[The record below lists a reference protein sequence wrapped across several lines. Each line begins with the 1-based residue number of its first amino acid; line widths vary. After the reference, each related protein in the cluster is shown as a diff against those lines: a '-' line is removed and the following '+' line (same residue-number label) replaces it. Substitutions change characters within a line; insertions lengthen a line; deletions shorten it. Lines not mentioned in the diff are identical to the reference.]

1 MSQDKPVGTMPEQYQ
16 SGGGFHFNDPE
27 IVSKQR
33 TAIWDMAKQFG
44 QNLISGGEER
54 SIVNVSLPVY
64 LFESRSYLERITDN
78 WCYLPH
84 YMKKAAEAKDPVER
98 FKCVVSLLVGG
109 LHNTCK
115 QLKPFNPI
123 LGETYEATYEDGSEI
138 YMEQSSHHPPVSNF
152 EVIGP
157 DNSWHVYGFGE
168 WSAGFR
174 ANSVKGRQSGPM
186 IAAFPDGTKI
196 SFELP
201 WTIISGLIFGER
213 VMEYVEI
220 VKFRDPKN
228 NLALDLQFAPPAPPT
243 SGFFGW
249 LNSKKPPSDYIT
261 GNLYQTSSENNEP
274 KEGDKVVAEVSGSW
288 LGCVKFNNEVH
299 WDWTD
304 EKNGLIKKYAPIP
317 HKDPLPSDSR
327 YRGDLIYLC
336 KNETNLSQDWKGKLE
351 VKQRKEER
359 SRKEVAKNKNQINPT
374 PTTTGTTTGTT
385 TEKKGWW

>member
-1 MSQDKPVGTMPEQYQ
+1 
-16 SGGGFHFNDPE
+16 
-27 IVSKQR
+27 
-33 TAIWDMAKQFG
+33 
-44 QNLISGGEER
+44 
-54 SIVNVSLPVY
+54 
-64 LFESRSYLERITDN
+64 
-78 WCYLPH
+78 
-84 YMKKAAEAKDPVER
+84 MKKAAEAKDPVER
-98 FKCVVSLLVGG
+98 FKCIVSMMVGG

-115 QLKPFNPI
+115 QYKPFNPI

-152 EVIGP
+152 EILGP
-157 DNSWHVYGFGE
+157 NGSWHLYGFGE

-228 NLALDLQFAPPAPPT
+228 NLALNLQFAPPAPP
-243 SGFFGW
+243 SNGFFGW

-261 GNLYQTSSENNEP
+261 GKLYQTTSENNEP
-274 KEGDKVVAEVSGSW
+274 KESDKVLLEVTGSW
-288 LGCVKFNNEVH
+288 MGCVKFGTDIH

-304 EKNGLIKKYAPIP
+304 EKNGLIKKYSPVP

-327 YRGDLIYLC
+327 YRGDLICLIKKDE
-336 KNETNLSQDWKGKLE
+336 KNSQDWKGKLE

-359 SRKEVAKNKNQINPT
+359 SRKENAKNKGN
-374 PTTTGTTTGTT
+374 TTTNNTNTTPNTTNTPTT